1 MASNRKIVRTV
12 LTRPT
17 AAIPRVSQA
26 ASSSTAA
33 AFSSSIV
40 RIHNADDLYMV
51 MNHPRHAPEQLELIA
66 KYVNQGGRTDN
77 KIYNINPDSNNE
89 KDVAYAI
96 YTKNNPANPFGS
108 AHIYIDYANLEPK
121 IKQSQS
127 AGYVET
133 AKLLSTILIKNLKT
147 NQVRVS
153 IADNITDAEEKKI
166 INDIIANE
174 KLDDVGF
181 DGPLYTYYINAL
193 LIRNTIAKLTLKQ
206 ISTKGNSDYGD
217 ISAGFGRN
225 DTLQHLTL
233 LSDPLLTAVGVGYI
247 AEKVTP
253 ELQMFQIFDCEN
265 IGGCGPHLAEL
276 IGRTDLIEL
285 NIDVGLTEQD
295 IEDIIVALRIN
306 DTLLAIRIGTAN
318 TKLQI
323 IINSIQNRNRKTSGR
338 EYVSIYDPVTQ
349 PDSAQPE
356 GSQKITNVETLN
368 RMLDNK
374 PNSEQIE
381 MIAEY
386 VNHGDNLRNFLY
398 VRPGLSELEK
408 LLTYAILT
416 KIDPL
421 KPTPTGYY
429 YLDFYQLHD
438 FIQAAEERG
447 DVETAELLATILIP
461 KVQAR
466 YVGILA
472 NKNMNHSDYT
482 AMLQEINDNEH
493 LTSVG
498 FSGHINIRVM
508 SQLLR
513 NPRIEGLKF
522 RAMSHGDDD
531 YRVLSLELKNNST
544 LKFLHLKEDPL
555 LTNQGVFYLTE
566 TLPASLDSLEIINC
580 DNISGSGQYLANL
593 ITRTNLTSLE
603 INIGSNRDIENIVQA
618 LQRNH
623 TLIKI
628 KISLRPANATLTKT
642 IHDIEQRNLAER
654 QGIRYAA
661 YVPPLNPHVDI
672 QGNIIART
680 KPRQI
685 NNVADLNRMMDNGPN
700 AADVELIARYVN
712 QGGDVSG
719 FAYNRSLMSDFEML
733 IAHIIY
739 NKNPN
744 YPVYMLLNYHV
755 DYYKLMKYIEEAEQQ
770 GQVETVK
777 FLSSLSVLNWR
788 HSHIG
793 LKIDKD
799 MPLEDSI
806 NLIDDVNDNEN
817 IISVSLSGHVNE
829 LIINRLL
836 LNPRITSLKLSSVA
850 SQGDEDYKLFAR
862 EINLNDSLTSLA
874 ILNDRRLTA
883 VGVKYLADSL
893 PLGLKYFS
901 IDNCPNIGGCGQAIA
916 ELIDS
921 IELFEISINKG
932 LNEQDLKYILAALQ
946 YNASLLSITIGNNNN
961 KDFQTAID
969 EIEERNDHND
979 RINKT
984 TLIQILQNYKKL

>member
-1 MASNRKIVRTV
+1 MTTRKIV
-12 LTRPT
+12 PSIK
-17 AAIPRVSQA
+17 AIRSSSA

-33 AFSSSIV
+33 AFSASLV
-40 RIHNADDLYMV
+40 RIHNADDLYMI
-51 MNHPRHAPEQLELIA
+51 MNHPRHTPEQLESIA

-77 KIYNINPDSNNE
+77 RVYNINPNSNNE
-89 KDVAYAI
+89 KEFAYAI

-121 IKQSQS
+121 IKQAQT
-127 AGYVET
+127 AGYIET

-153 IADNITDAEEKKI
+153 IAEKITDAEQQKI
-166 INDIIANE
+166 IDDINTNDNIN
-174 KLDDVGF
+174 DVGF

-193 LIRNTIAKLTLKQ
+193 LIGNTITKLTLKQ
-206 ISTKGNSDYGD
+206 ISTKGNSDYSN
-217 ISAGFGRN
+217 ISSGLNRN

-253 ELQMFQIFDCEN
+253 ELQILEIFDCEN
-265 IGGCGPHLAEL
+265 IGGSGPHLAEL

-285 NIDVGLTEQD
+285 NIDVGLTDSD
-295 IEDIIVALRIN
+295 IEDIIAALRIN
-306 DTLLAIRIGTAN
+306 DTLLNIRIGTAN
-318 TKLQI
+318 IKLQI
-323 IINSIQNRNRKTSGR
+323 MINTIQTRNRKTSGS
-338 EYVSIYDPVTQ
+338 EYVSIYDPVVK
-349 PDSAQPE
+349 PA
-356 GSQKITNVETLN
+356 GSPKIQKITNVETLN
-368 RMLDNK
+368 RTLDNK
-374 PNSEQIE
+374 PNLEQIE

-386 VNHGDNLRNFLY
+386 VNRGGSLRNFLY

-416 KIDPL
+416 KIDPI
-421 KPTPTGYY
+421 KPAPTGYY
-429 YLDFYQLHD
+429 YLDFYQLND

-447 DVETAELLATILIP
+447 AMETAELLATILIP
-461 KVQAR
+461 RLQVR

-482 AMLQEINDNEH
+482 DMLQEINDNDYI
-493 LTSVG
+493 TAVG

-531 YRVLSLELKNNST
+531 YRILSLELKANRT
-544 LKFLHLKEDPL
+544 LKFLHLKENQQ
-555 LTNQGVFYLTE
+555 LTNGGIFYLTE

-580 DNISGSGQYLANL
+580 DNIAESGQYLANL

-603 INIGSNRDIENIVQA
+603 INAGLTDKDIEHIIRA

-623 TLIKI
+623 SLL

-661 YVPPLNPHVDI
+661 YTPPVNPHVDA

-700 AADVELIARYVN
+700 AADVELIAHYVN

-719 FAYNRSLMSDFEML
+719 FAYNRSLMSDFELL

-744 YPVYMLLNYHV
+744 YPAHMLIYYHL

-770 GQVETVK
+770 GHMETVK
-777 FLSSLSVLNWR
+777 FLSSLSILNWP
-788 HSHIG
+788 HNHIG

-806 NLIDDVNDNEN
+806 NLIDDINDNEN
-817 IISVSLSGHVNE
+817 IVSVSLSGHVNE

-893 PLGLKYFS
+893 PPGLKYFS
-901 IDNCPNIGGCGQAIA
+901 IDNCPNIGGCGQVIA

-921 IELFEISINKG
+921 VELFEISINKG

-946 YNASLLSITIGNNNN
+946 YNASLLSITIGNNN

-984 TLIQILQNYKKL
+984 TLIQILQNYKK